1 MNVSDPRDAVMLEP
15 RFKNLAQ
22 EMRCVVCQNQSLA
35 ESSSGLA
42 KDLRIQIADQILAGK
57 SDAEITA
64 YMVDRYGEFV
74 LYNPPMNLTN
84 APLWIG
90 PSVLFAVAVAVVW
103 KIIRKHRDTP
113 EPPEGST

>member
-1 MNVSDPRDAVMLEP
+1 MLEP

-22 EMRCVVCQNQSLA
+22 DMRCVVCQNQSLA

-74 LYNPPMNLTN
+74 LYNPPMTLSN

-90 PSVLFAVAVAVVW
+90 PGVLFAIAVVFVW
-103 KIIRKHRDTP
+103 KIIRKHRDTS
-113 EPPEGST
+113 EPPEGSA

>member
-1 MNVSDPRDAVMLEP
+1 MNVPEPREAVMLES

-57 SDAEITA
+57 TDAEITS
-64 YMVDRYGEFV
+64 YMVARYGEFV

-90 PSVLFAVAVAVVW
+90 PGLLFVIAVAIVW

-113 EPPEGST
+113 